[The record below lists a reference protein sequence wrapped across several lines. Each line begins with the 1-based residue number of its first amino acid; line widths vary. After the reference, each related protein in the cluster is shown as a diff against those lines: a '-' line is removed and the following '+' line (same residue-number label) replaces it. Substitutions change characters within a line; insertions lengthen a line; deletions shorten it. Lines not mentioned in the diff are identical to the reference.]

1 MIILKIRLERY
12 KKNTRARTAR
22 TNALHAEP
30 LAWYF
35 QTRLG
40 SRIAILGFRQGSRLG
55 SRLGARL
62 GSRLTIL
69 GFILHCLLVGERQ
82 QKLDFATQP
91 QIDHPRFPPRYPH
104 LPS

>member
-1 MIILKIRLERY
+1 MIILKIRMERD
-12 KKNTRARTAR
+12 KTNTWARAASS
-22 TNALHAEP
+22 NALDAEP
-30 LAWYF
+30 LAWHF
-35 QTRLG
+35 RISLG
-40 SRIAILGFRQGSRLG
+40 SRLAILGFRQGSRLG

-69 GFILHCLLVGERQ
+69 GFILRCLLVGERQ

-91 QIDHPRFPPRYPH
+91 QIYHPRFPPRYPH